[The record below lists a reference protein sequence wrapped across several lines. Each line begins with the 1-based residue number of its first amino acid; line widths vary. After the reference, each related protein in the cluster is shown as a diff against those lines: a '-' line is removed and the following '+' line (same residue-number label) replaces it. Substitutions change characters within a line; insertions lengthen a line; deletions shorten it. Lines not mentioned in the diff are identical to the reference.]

1 MLLYNLYDIIKNKNY
16 GSVNMSIE
24 KVREYFK
31 AVGIEGRIKEFSES
45 SAIELTIAEL
55 ERYSGYLA
63 WVDVCKP
70 REV

>member
-1 MLLYNLYDIIKNKNY
+1 
-16 GSVNMSIE
+16 MSIE

>member
-1 MLLYNLYDIIKNKNY
+1 
-16 GSVNMSIE
+16 MSIE

-31 AVGIEGRIKEFSES
+31 SVGIEGRIKEFSES
-45 SAIELTIAEL
+45 SATVELAIAEL